1 MKHTYNELLI
11 SYEYVRCRIALV
23 HERGMTNVL
32 VTNGIIEKAP

>member
-11 SYEYVRCRIALV
+11 SYEYVRYCIALL

-32 VTNGIIEKAP
+32 VTNGTIEETP